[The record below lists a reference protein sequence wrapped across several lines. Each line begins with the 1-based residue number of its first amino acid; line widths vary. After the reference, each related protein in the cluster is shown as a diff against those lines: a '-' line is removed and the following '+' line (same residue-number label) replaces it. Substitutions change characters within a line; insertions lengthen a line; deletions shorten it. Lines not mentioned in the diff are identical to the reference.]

1 MNNWRSRPPAHPEQ
15 GHKPQNGRKS
25 GPWAPSK
32 QGNKP
37 QGERRARAKTRHP
50 RPISDVLVQRQI
62 KIAEKTSI
70 EQNGRTSGPWAP
82 SKQGNNPQGERRAR
96 AKTRHPRPISD
107 VLVQRQIKIAE
118 KTSIEQNGLK
128 CGPWA
133 PSKQGNKP
141 QGERRARAK
150 TRHPRPISDV
160 RVQKKN
166 KIAEKTSIEQSPAFS
181 AAVQKMDQTIEKKP
195 HDKPPPPDTA
205 TQRPDQETE
214 EPSIKQ
220 SLPPSAVDGEKDT
233 KDALP
238 TTNVADQKLDPTI
251 EKKSL
256 EEPPPAD
263 TAIQRPDQETEETSI
278 KQSLPPSA
286 VDGEKGTKD
295 APPTPDTAIQR
306 PDQETEETSIK
317 QPPPPDTAIQRPDQ
331 ETEETSIKQSPPPS
345 AVDGEKDT
353 KDAPPSS
360 DVVNQKPDLTPEEIS
375 LKETPSSSTQKRVDV
390 RPKITPSSSTQK
402 WEDVRPKI
410 PLQVVRNRIRKL
422 KSTDT
427 KELPQARHSS
437 SEVHMPHH
445 LGYIPILKTMSLIK
459 EADSACASGAMSSRH
474 GSIVKQFR
482 SDVSIKRSNKADWK
496 EGYPTSLTHVTPLKE
511 QENQN
516 NTWKEMN
523 KSRDSSKDK
532 KQSGDVDK
540 QSSSSTSLFPKLIK
554 PPSPYTAIQRPD
566 QETEETSIKQSLPPS
581 AVDGV
586 KGTKDALPTANVADQ
601 KLDQKIEKK
610 SLEESLNKEAYSACA
625 SGATSS
631 RHGSIWKQFRSIF
644 SIKHSNKDDWK
655 EGYPTSLTH
664 VKSLIKEADSACASG
679 AMSSRHGS
687 IVKQFRSDVSIKRSE
702 KDDWREGYPTSLT
715 HVQPLKEQE
724 NQNDTWKEMNKSRDS
739 SKDKK
744 QSGDVDTRSSSP
756 SSLFPKHFKSL
767 NKEADSACASGA
779 MSSRHGSILKQFR
792 SCVSIKR
799 SDKDE
804 WRKGYPTSLTHLKPL
819 KEQENQNNTWKEM
832 NKSRDSSK
840 DKKQSGDVDT
850 RSSSPSSLFPKHFK
864 SLNKEADSAC
874 ASGAM
879 SSRHGSI
886 LKEFRSCVSLKRSDK
901 DEWRKG
907 YPTSLTHVKP
917 LKEQE
922 NQNNTWKEMN
932 KSRDSSK
939 DKKQSGDVDT
949 RSSSPRSLFPKH
961 FKSLNK
967 EADSACA
974 SGAMSSRHGSILK
987 EFRSCVSLKR
997 SDKDEWRKGYPTS
1010 LTHVK
1015 PLKEQENQNITWKE
1029 MNKSRDSSKD
1039 KKQSGDV
1046 DTRSSSPSSLFPKHF
1061 KSLNKEAD
1069 SACASGAMSSR
1080 HGSILKEFRS
1090 CVSLKRSDKDE
1101 WRKNYPTSLTHVK
1114 PLKEQENQNNTWK
1127 EMNISR
1133 DSSKDK
1139 KQSGDVD
1146 TRSSSP
1152 SSLFPKHFK
1161 SLNKEAD
1168 SACASGARSSR
1179 HGSILKEFRS
1189 CVSLKRSDKDEW
1201 RKGYPTSLT
1210 HVKPLKEQENQ
1221 NITWKEMNK
1230 SRDSSKDKKQSGDVD
1245 TRSSSPSSLFP
1256 KHFKSLNKEADSAC
1270 ASGAR
1275 SSRHGSI
1282 LKEFRSCVSLK
1293 RSDKDEWRKGYPTS
1307 LTHVKPL
1314 KEQENQNITWK
1325 EMNKSRDSSKGK
1337 KQSGDVDTH
1346 SSSPSSLFPKHFKSL
1361 NKEADSACASGA
1373 KSSRHGSILKEFRS
1387 CVSLKRSDKDEWRKG
1402 YPTSLTHVK
1411 PLKEQE
1417 NQNNTWK
1424 EMNKSRDS
1432 SKDKKQSGDVDTRSS
1447 SPSSLFPKHFKPL
1460 KEQENQNN
1468 TWKEMN
1474 KSRDSSKDKK
1484 QSGYVDT
1491 RSSSPSS
1498 LFPKHFK
1505 SLNKEADSACAS
1517 GAMSSRHDLY

>member
-32 QGNKP
+32 QGNKL

-118 KTSIEQNGLK
+118 KTSIQQNGRK
-128 CGPWA
+128 SGPWA

-160 RVQKKN
+160 LVQKKN

-214 EPSIKQ
+214 ETSIKQ
-220 SLPPSAVDGEKDT
+220 SLAPSAVDGEKGT

-256 EEPPPAD
+256 EELPTTNVADQKLDQTIEKKSFEETPPPDTANQRPDQETEETSIKQSLPPSEVGGENGTKDASPTTNVADQKLDQTIEKKSLEEPPPPD

-278 KQSLPPSA
+278 KQSPPPSA

-295 APPTPDTAIQR
+295 APPPPDTAIQR

-317 QPPPPDTAIQRPDQ
+317 QSPPPSAVDGEKGTKDAPPPPDTAIQRPDQETEETSIKQSPPPSAVDGEKGTKDAPQPPDTAIQRPDQETEETSIKQSPPPSAVDGEKGTKDAPPPPDTAIQRPDQ

-353 KDAPPSS
+353 KDA
-360 DVVNQKPDLTPEEIS
+360 
-375 LKETPSSSTQKRVDV
+375 TPSSSTQKRVDV

-459 EADSACASGAMSSRH
+459 EADSACPSGAMSSRH

-496 EGYPTSLTHVTPLKE
+496 EGYPTSLTHVKPLKE

-554 PPSPYTAIQRPD
+554 PPSPDTAIQRPD

-581 AVDGV
+581 AVDGEKGTKDALPTTNV
-586 KGTKDALPTANVADQ
+586 ADQKLDRTIEKKSLEEPPPPDTAIQRPDQETEETSIKQSPPPSAVDGKKGTKDALPTANVADQ

-610 SLEESLNKEAYSACA
+610 SLEESLNKEADSACA

-644 SIKHSNKDDWK
+644 SIKRSNKADWK

-664 VKSLIKEADSACASG
+664 V
-679 AMSSRHGS
+679 
-687 IVKQFRSDVSIKRSE
+687 
-702 KDDWREGYPTSLT
+702 
-715 HVQPLKEQE
+715 
-724 NQNDTWKEMNKSRDS
+724 
-739 SKDKK
+739 
-744 QSGDVDTRSSSP
+744 
-756 SSLFPKHFKSL
+756 
-767 NKEADSACASGA
+767 
-779 MSSRHGSILKQFR
+779 
-792 SCVSIKR
+792 
-799 SDKDE
+799 
-804 WRKGYPTSLTHLKPL
+804 KPL

-949 RSSSPRSLFPKH
+949 RSSSP
-961 FKSLNK
+961 
-967 EADSACA
+967 
-974 SGAMSSRHGSILK
+974 
-987 EFRSCVSLKR
+987 
-997 SDKDEWRKGYPTS
+997 
-1010 LTHVK
+1010 
-1015 PLKEQENQNITWKE
+1015 
-1029 MNKSRDSSKD
+1029 
-1039 KKQSGDV
+1039 
-1046 DTRSSSPSSLFPKHF
+1046 SSLFPKHF
-1061 KSLNKEAD
+1061 KDTPALDMAKETVEEKKTGSCLSI
-1069 SACASGAMSSR
+1069 SAF
-1080 HGSILKEFRS
+1080 FRGCGRRRRNS
-1090 CVSLKRSDKDE
+1090 NVEHLLE
-1101 WRKNYPTSLTHVK
+1101 
-1114 PLKEQENQNNTWK
+1114 EGQEL
-1127 EMNISR
+1127 
-1133 DSSKDK
+1133 D
-1139 KQSGDVD
+1139 
-1146 TRSSSP
+1146 
-1152 SSLFPKHFK
+1152 
-1161 SLNKEAD
+1161 
-1168 SACASGARSSR
+1168 
-1179 HGSILKEFRS
+1179 
-1189 CVSLKRSDKDEW
+1189 
-1201 RKGYPTSLT
+1201 
-1210 HVKPLKEQENQ
+1210 
-1221 NITWKEMNK
+1221 
-1230 SRDSSKDKKQSGDVD
+1230 
-1245 TRSSSPSSLFP
+1245 
-1256 KHFKSLNKEADSAC
+1256 
-1270 ASGAR
+1270 
-1275 SSRHGSI
+1275 
-1282 LKEFRSCVSLK
+1282 
-1293 RSDKDEWRKGYPTS
+1293 
-1307 LTHVKPL
+1307 
-1314 KEQENQNITWK
+1314 
-1325 EMNKSRDSSKGK
+1325 
-1337 KQSGDVDTH
+1337 
-1346 SSSPSSLFPKHFKSL
+1346 
-1361 NKEADSACASGA
+1361 
-1373 KSSRHGSILKEFRS
+1373 
-1387 CVSLKRSDKDEWRKG
+1387 
-1402 YPTSLTHVK
+1402 
-1411 PLKEQE
+1411 
-1417 NQNNTWK
+1417 
-1424 EMNKSRDS
+1424 
-1432 SKDKKQSGDVDTRSS
+1432 
-1447 SPSSLFPKHFKPL
+1447 
-1460 KEQENQNN
+1460 
-1468 TWKEMN
+1468 
-1474 KSRDSSKDKK
+1474 
-1484 QSGYVDT
+1484 
-1491 RSSSPSS
+1491 
-1498 LFPKHFK
+1498 
-1505 SLNKEADSACAS
+1505 
-1517 GAMSSRHDLY
+1517 

>member
-32 QGNKP
+32 QGNKL

-118 KTSIEQNGLK
+118 KTSIQQNGRK
-128 CGPWA
+128 SGPWA

-160 RVQKKN
+160 LVQKKN

-214 EPSIKQ
+214 ETSIKQ
-220 SLPPSAVDGEKDT
+220 SLAPSAVDGEKGT

-256 EEPPPAD
+256 EELPTTNVADQKLDQTIEKKSFEETPPPDTANQRPDQETEETSIKQSLPPSEVGGENGTKDASPTTNVADQKLDQTIEKKSLEEPPPPD

-278 KQSLPPSA
+278 KQSPPPSA

-295 APPTPDTAIQR
+295 APPPPDTAIQR

-317 QPPPPDTAIQRPDQ
+317 QSPPPSAVDGEKGTKDAPPPPDTAIQRPDQETEETSIKQSPPPSAVDGEKGTKDAPQPPDTAIQRPDQETEETSIKQSPPPSAVDGEKGTKDAPPPPDTAIQRPDQ

-445 LGYIPILKTMSLIK
+445 LGYIPILKTM
-459 EADSACASGAMSSRH
+459 
-474 GSIVKQFR
+474 
-482 SDVSIKRSNKADWK
+482 
-496 EGYPTSLTHVTPLKE
+496 
-511 QENQN
+511 
-516 NTWKEMN
+516 
-523 KSRDSSKDK
+523 
-532 KQSGDVDK
+532 
-540 QSSSSTSLFPKLIK
+540 
-554 PPSPYTAIQRPD
+554 PPSPDTAIQRPD

-581 AVDGV
+581 AVDGEKGTKDALPTTNV
-586 KGTKDALPTANVADQ
+586 ADQKLDRTIEKKSLEEPPPPDTAIQRPDQETEETSIKQSPPPSAVDGKKGTKDALPTANVADQ

-610 SLEESLNKEAYSACA
+610 SLEESLNKEADSACA

-644 SIKHSNKDDWK
+644 SIKRSNKADWK

-664 VKSLIKEADSACASG
+664 V
-679 AMSSRHGS
+679 
-687 IVKQFRSDVSIKRSE
+687 
-702 KDDWREGYPTSLT
+702 
-715 HVQPLKEQE
+715 
-724 NQNDTWKEMNKSRDS
+724 
-739 SKDKK
+739 
-744 QSGDVDTRSSSP
+744 
-756 SSLFPKHFKSL
+756 
-767 NKEADSACASGA
+767 
-779 MSSRHGSILKQFR
+779 
-792 SCVSIKR
+792 
-799 SDKDE
+799 
-804 WRKGYPTSLTHLKPL
+804 KPL

-949 RSSSPRSLFPKH
+949 RSSSP
-961 FKSLNK
+961 
-967 EADSACA
+967 
-974 SGAMSSRHGSILK
+974 
-987 EFRSCVSLKR
+987 
-997 SDKDEWRKGYPTS
+997 
-1010 LTHVK
+1010 
-1015 PLKEQENQNITWKE
+1015 
-1029 MNKSRDSSKD
+1029 
-1039 KKQSGDV
+1039 
-1046 DTRSSSPSSLFPKHF
+1046 SSLFPKHF
-1061 KSLNKEAD
+1061 KDTPALDMAKETVEEKKTGSCLSI
-1069 SACASGAMSSR
+1069 SAF
-1080 HGSILKEFRS
+1080 FRGCGRRRRNS
-1090 CVSLKRSDKDE
+1090 NVEHLLE
-1101 WRKNYPTSLTHVK
+1101 
-1114 PLKEQENQNNTWK
+1114 EGQEL
-1127 EMNISR
+1127 
-1133 DSSKDK
+1133 D
-1139 KQSGDVD
+1139 
-1146 TRSSSP
+1146 
-1152 SSLFPKHFK
+1152 
-1161 SLNKEAD
+1161 
-1168 SACASGARSSR
+1168 
-1179 HGSILKEFRS
+1179 
-1189 CVSLKRSDKDEW
+1189 
-1201 RKGYPTSLT
+1201 
-1210 HVKPLKEQENQ
+1210 
-1221 NITWKEMNK
+1221 
-1230 SRDSSKDKKQSGDVD
+1230 
-1245 TRSSSPSSLFP
+1245 
-1256 KHFKSLNKEADSAC
+1256 
-1270 ASGAR
+1270 
-1275 SSRHGSI
+1275 
-1282 LKEFRSCVSLK
+1282 
-1293 RSDKDEWRKGYPTS
+1293 
-1307 LTHVKPL
+1307 
-1314 KEQENQNITWK
+1314 
-1325 EMNKSRDSSKGK
+1325 
-1337 KQSGDVDTH
+1337 
-1346 SSSPSSLFPKHFKSL
+1346 
-1361 NKEADSACASGA
+1361 
-1373 KSSRHGSILKEFRS
+1373 
-1387 CVSLKRSDKDEWRKG
+1387 
-1402 YPTSLTHVK
+1402 
-1411 PLKEQE
+1411 
-1417 NQNNTWK
+1417 
-1424 EMNKSRDS
+1424 
-1432 SKDKKQSGDVDTRSS
+1432 
-1447 SPSSLFPKHFKPL
+1447 
-1460 KEQENQNN
+1460 
-1468 TWKEMN
+1468 
-1474 KSRDSSKDKK
+1474 
-1484 QSGYVDT
+1484 
-1491 RSSSPSS
+1491 
-1498 LFPKHFK
+1498 
-1505 SLNKEADSACAS
+1505 
-1517 GAMSSRHDLY
+1517 

>member
-610 SLEESLNKEAYSACA
+610 SLEE
-625 SGATSS
+625 
-631 RHGSIWKQFRSIF
+631 
-644 SIKHSNKDDWK
+644 
-655 EGYPTSLTH
+655 
-664 VKSLIKEADSACASG
+664 
-679 AMSSRHGS
+679 
-687 IVKQFRSDVSIKRSE
+687 
-702 KDDWREGYPTSLT
+702 
-715 HVQPLKEQE
+715 
-724 NQNDTWKEMNKSRDS
+724 
-739 SKDKK
+739 
-744 QSGDVDTRSSSP
+744 
-756 SSLFPKHFKSL
+756 SL

-1505 SLNKEADSACAS
+1505 DTPALDMAKETVEEKKTGSCLSISAFFRGCGRRRRKS
-1517 GAMSSRHDLY
+1517 NVEHLLEEGQELV

>member
-32 QGNKP
+32 QGNKL

-118 KTSIEQNGLK
+118 KTSIQQNGRK
-128 CGPWA
+128 SGPWA

-160 RVQKKN
+160 LVQKKN

-214 EPSIKQ
+214 ETSIKQ
-220 SLPPSAVDGEKDT
+220 SLAPSAVDGEKGT

-256 EEPPPAD
+256 EELPTTNVADQKLDQTIEKKSFEETPPPDTANQRPDQETEETSIKQSLPPSEVGGENGTKDASPTTNVADQKLDQTIEKKSLEEPPPPD

-278 KQSLPPSA
+278 KQSPPPSA

-295 APPTPDTAIQR
+295 APPPPDTAIQR

-317 QPPPPDTAIQRPDQ
+317 QSPPPSAVDGEKGTKDAPPPPDTAIQRPDQETEETSIKQSPPPSAVDGEKGTKDAPQPPDTAIQRPDQETEETSIKQSPPPSAVDGEKGTKDAPPPPDTAIQRPDQ

-445 LGYIPILKTMSLIK
+445 LGYIPILKTM
-459 EADSACASGAMSSRH
+459 
-474 GSIVKQFR
+474 
-482 SDVSIKRSNKADWK
+482 
-496 EGYPTSLTHVTPLKE
+496 
-511 QENQN
+511 
-516 NTWKEMN
+516 
-523 KSRDSSKDK
+523 
-532 KQSGDVDK
+532 
-540 QSSSSTSLFPKLIK
+540 
-554 PPSPYTAIQRPD
+554 PPSPDTAIQRPD

-581 AVDGV
+581 AVDGE

-610 SLEESLNKEAYSACA
+610 SLEESLNKEADSACA

-644 SIKHSNKDDWK
+644 SIKRSNKADWK

-664 VKSLIKEADSACASG
+664 V
-679 AMSSRHGS
+679 
-687 IVKQFRSDVSIKRSE
+687 
-702 KDDWREGYPTSLT
+702 
-715 HVQPLKEQE
+715 
-724 NQNDTWKEMNKSRDS
+724 
-739 SKDKK
+739 
-744 QSGDVDTRSSSP
+744 
-756 SSLFPKHFKSL
+756 
-767 NKEADSACASGA
+767 
-779 MSSRHGSILKQFR
+779 
-792 SCVSIKR
+792 
-799 SDKDE
+799 
-804 WRKGYPTSLTHLKPL
+804 KPL

-949 RSSSPRSLFPKH
+949 RSSSP
-961 FKSLNK
+961 
-967 EADSACA
+967 
-974 SGAMSSRHGSILK
+974 
-987 EFRSCVSLKR
+987 
-997 SDKDEWRKGYPTS
+997 
-1010 LTHVK
+1010 
-1015 PLKEQENQNITWKE
+1015 
-1029 MNKSRDSSKD
+1029 
-1039 KKQSGDV
+1039 
-1046 DTRSSSPSSLFPKHF
+1046 SSLFPKHF
-1061 KSLNKEAD
+1061 KDTPALDMAKETVEEKKTGSCLSI
-1069 SACASGAMSSR
+1069 SAF
-1080 HGSILKEFRS
+1080 FRGCGRRRRNS
-1090 CVSLKRSDKDE
+1090 NVEHLLE
-1101 WRKNYPTSLTHVK
+1101 
-1114 PLKEQENQNNTWK
+1114 EGQEL
-1127 EMNISR
+1127 
-1133 DSSKDK
+1133 D
-1139 KQSGDVD
+1139 
-1146 TRSSSP
+1146 
-1152 SSLFPKHFK
+1152 
-1161 SLNKEAD
+1161 
-1168 SACASGARSSR
+1168 
-1179 HGSILKEFRS
+1179 
-1189 CVSLKRSDKDEW
+1189 
-1201 RKGYPTSLT
+1201 
-1210 HVKPLKEQENQ
+1210 
-1221 NITWKEMNK
+1221 
-1230 SRDSSKDKKQSGDVD
+1230 
-1245 TRSSSPSSLFP
+1245 
-1256 KHFKSLNKEADSAC
+1256 
-1270 ASGAR
+1270 
-1275 SSRHGSI
+1275 
-1282 LKEFRSCVSLK
+1282 
-1293 RSDKDEWRKGYPTS
+1293 
-1307 LTHVKPL
+1307 
-1314 KEQENQNITWK
+1314 
-1325 EMNKSRDSSKGK
+1325 
-1337 KQSGDVDTH
+1337 
-1346 SSSPSSLFPKHFKSL
+1346 
-1361 NKEADSACASGA
+1361 
-1373 KSSRHGSILKEFRS
+1373 
-1387 CVSLKRSDKDEWRKG
+1387 
-1402 YPTSLTHVK
+1402 
-1411 PLKEQE
+1411 
-1417 NQNNTWK
+1417 
-1424 EMNKSRDS
+1424 
-1432 SKDKKQSGDVDTRSS
+1432 
-1447 SPSSLFPKHFKPL
+1447 
-1460 KEQENQNN
+1460 
-1468 TWKEMN
+1468 
-1474 KSRDSSKDKK
+1474 
-1484 QSGYVDT
+1484 
-1491 RSSSPSS
+1491 
-1498 LFPKHFK
+1498 
-1505 SLNKEADSACAS
+1505 
-1517 GAMSSRHDLY
+1517 

>member
-566 QETEETSIKQSLPPS
+566 QETEETSIKQSPPPS
-581 AVDGV
+581 AVDGK

-610 SLEESLNKEAYSACA
+610 SLEE
-625 SGATSS
+625 
-631 RHGSIWKQFRSIF
+631 
-644 SIKHSNKDDWK
+644 
-655 EGYPTSLTH
+655 
-664 VKSLIKEADSACASG
+664 
-679 AMSSRHGS
+679 
-687 IVKQFRSDVSIKRSE
+687 
-702 KDDWREGYPTSLT
+702 
-715 HVQPLKEQE
+715 
-724 NQNDTWKEMNKSRDS
+724 
-739 SKDKK
+739 
-744 QSGDVDTRSSSP
+744 
-756 SSLFPKHFKSL
+756 SL

-1505 SLNKEADSACAS
+1505 DTPALDMAKETVEEKKTGSCLSISAFFRGCGRRRRKS
-1517 GAMSSRHDLY
+1517 NVEHLLEEGQELV

>member
-32 QGNKP
+32 QGNKL

-118 KTSIEQNGLK
+118 KTSIQQNGRK
-128 CGPWA
+128 SGPWA

-160 RVQKKN
+160 LVQKKN

-214 EPSIKQ
+214 ETSIKQ
-220 SLPPSAVDGEKDT
+220 SLAPSAVDGEKGT
-233 KDALP
+233 KDA
-238 TTNVADQKLDPTI
+238 
-251 EKKSL
+251 
-256 EEPPPAD
+256 PPPPD

-278 KQSLPPSA
+278 KQSPPPSA

-295 APPTPDTAIQR
+295 APPPPDTAIQR

-317 QPPPPDTAIQRPDQ
+317 QSPPPSAVDGEKGTKDAPPPPDTAIQRPDQETEETSIKQSPPPSAVDGEKGTKDAPQPPDTAIQRPDQETEETSIKQSPPPSAVDGEKGTKDAPPPPDTAIQRPDQ

-459 EADSACASGAMSSRH
+459 EADSACPSGAMSSRH

-496 EGYPTSLTHVTPLKE
+496 EGYPTSLTHVKPLKE

-554 PPSPYTAIQRPD
+554 PPSPDTAIQRPD

-581 AVDGV
+581 AVDGEKGTKDALPTTNV
-586 KGTKDALPTANVADQ
+586 ADQKLDRTIEKKSLEEPPPPDTAIQRPDQETEETSIKQSPPPSAVDGKKGTKDALPTANVADQ

-610 SLEESLNKEAYSACA
+610 SLEESLNKEADSACA

-644 SIKHSNKDDWK
+644 SIKRSNKADWK

-664 VKSLIKEADSACASG
+664 V
-679 AMSSRHGS
+679 
-687 IVKQFRSDVSIKRSE
+687 
-702 KDDWREGYPTSLT
+702 
-715 HVQPLKEQE
+715 
-724 NQNDTWKEMNKSRDS
+724 
-739 SKDKK
+739 
-744 QSGDVDTRSSSP
+744 
-756 SSLFPKHFKSL
+756 
-767 NKEADSACASGA
+767 
-779 MSSRHGSILKQFR
+779 
-792 SCVSIKR
+792 
-799 SDKDE
+799 
-804 WRKGYPTSLTHLKPL
+804 KPL

-949 RSSSPRSLFPKH
+949 RSSSP
-961 FKSLNK
+961 
-967 EADSACA
+967 
-974 SGAMSSRHGSILK
+974 
-987 EFRSCVSLKR
+987 
-997 SDKDEWRKGYPTS
+997 
-1010 LTHVK
+1010 
-1015 PLKEQENQNITWKE
+1015 
-1029 MNKSRDSSKD
+1029 
-1039 KKQSGDV
+1039 
-1046 DTRSSSPSSLFPKHF
+1046 SSLFPKHF
-1061 KSLNKEAD
+1061 KDTPALDMAKETVEEKKTGSCLSI
-1069 SACASGAMSSR
+1069 SAF
-1080 HGSILKEFRS
+1080 FRGCGRRRRNS
-1090 CVSLKRSDKDE
+1090 NVEHLLE
-1101 WRKNYPTSLTHVK
+1101 
-1114 PLKEQENQNNTWK
+1114 EGQEL
-1127 EMNISR
+1127 
-1133 DSSKDK
+1133 D
-1139 KQSGDVD
+1139 
-1146 TRSSSP
+1146 
-1152 SSLFPKHFK
+1152 
-1161 SLNKEAD
+1161 
-1168 SACASGARSSR
+1168 
-1179 HGSILKEFRS
+1179 
-1189 CVSLKRSDKDEW
+1189 
-1201 RKGYPTSLT
+1201 
-1210 HVKPLKEQENQ
+1210 
-1221 NITWKEMNK
+1221 
-1230 SRDSSKDKKQSGDVD
+1230 
-1245 TRSSSPSSLFP
+1245 
-1256 KHFKSLNKEADSAC
+1256 
-1270 ASGAR
+1270 
-1275 SSRHGSI
+1275 
-1282 LKEFRSCVSLK
+1282 
-1293 RSDKDEWRKGYPTS
+1293 
-1307 LTHVKPL
+1307 
-1314 KEQENQNITWK
+1314 
-1325 EMNKSRDSSKGK
+1325 
-1337 KQSGDVDTH
+1337 
-1346 SSSPSSLFPKHFKSL
+1346 
-1361 NKEADSACASGA
+1361 
-1373 KSSRHGSILKEFRS
+1373 
-1387 CVSLKRSDKDEWRKG
+1387 
-1402 YPTSLTHVK
+1402 
-1411 PLKEQE
+1411 
-1417 NQNNTWK
+1417 
-1424 EMNKSRDS
+1424 
-1432 SKDKKQSGDVDTRSS
+1432 
-1447 SPSSLFPKHFKPL
+1447 
-1460 KEQENQNN
+1460 
-1468 TWKEMN
+1468 
-1474 KSRDSSKDKK
+1474 
-1484 QSGYVDT
+1484 
-1491 RSSSPSS
+1491 
-1498 LFPKHFK
+1498 
-1505 SLNKEADSACAS
+1505 
-1517 GAMSSRHDLY
+1517 